1 MGTIC
6 QVIIYP
12 ILPVPVAYSY
22 IRFST
27 PDQIK
32 GDSLRRQLEAS
43 QRYAAEHN
51 LTLDDTLNIRDLGV
65 SAFSGMN
72 FERGALGQFI
82 VAIDNGRVAA
92 DSYLLVESLDR
103 LSRLPVPDALAIF
116 QAIISRGITIVT
128 MTDLAIYSKDRLKN
142 DWTPLLIALV
152 SMSRAH
158 EESAVKSRRVKA
170 AWDAKKER
178 VKSNKEVMSGR
189 CPWWLKQSDD
199 NSRYVINDEKA
210 EVVRLIFALA
220 KDGLGNTAIAKY
232 LNGKEIPTA
241 QHAQY
246 WQNSTVNFN
255 LRNIATIGVLQ
266 MDQDNNGKTT
276 TNTFVEDYYPAIIE
290 KELFYEVQALRT
302 ARRRTPTTQSNGAGR
317 KGLCYNMFQGTARCG
332 YCGGPVHVRRK
343 PGVNTGFLYC
353 AKSLQGGGCIGV
365 SYNLRQL
372 ESEFL
377 SFTSEL
383 DIAVVLGDTSAADTL
398 SAKKSELNACD
409 GRLTELEHKLNNLL
423 TAMEMG
429 SDVMALVN
437 RVRDLEGQVNDLKKL
452 RLSLQSEVQSMSNIG
467 PNDQAFVDSL
477 TELLKQLTSK
487 DGDLDEKYR
496 IRFRL
501 LTEVKKVVRRLDL
514 FPGGVVNT
522 PEQLATMADDLLE
535 AGYDEDRVA
544 AHITSMPTK
553 PDRTA
558 RYFIAHLHNGVR
570 RTVIN
575 GKMLENRPYRSI
587 RALVDRVRSEAIADG
602 RLVAKVAT

>member
-1 MGTIC
+1 M
-6 QVIIYP
+6 
-12 ILPVPVAYSY
+12 PVAYSY

-32 GDSLRRQLEAS
+32 GDSLRRQIEAS
-43 QRYAAEHN
+43 HRYATEHN
-51 LTLDDTLNIRDLGV
+51 LTLDETLNVRDLGV

-82 VAIDNGRVAA
+82 VAIDNGRVAP
-92 DSYLLVESLDR
+92 DSYLLMESLDR

-128 MTDLAIYSKDRLKN
+128 MTDLAVYSKARLKN

-178 VKSNKEVMSGR
+178 VKANKEVMSGR
-189 CPWWLKQSDD
+189 CPWWLKPADD
-199 NSRYVINDEKA
+199 NSRYVINEEKA
-210 EVVRLIFALA
+210 EVVSLIFALA
-220 KDGLGNTAIAKY
+220 KDGLGNTSIAKY
-232 LNGKEIPTA
+232 LNAKEIPTA
-241 QHAQY
+241 QHAKY

-255 LRNIATIGVLQ
+255 LQNIATIGVLQ
-266 MDQDNNGKTT
+266 LDQDNNGKTT
-276 TNTFVEDYYPAIIE
+276 TNTFVEDYYPAIID
-290 KELFYEVQALRT
+290 KELFYEVKALRT
-302 ARRRTPTTQSNGAGR
+302 ARTRTPDAHSISVGR

-332 YCGGPVHVRRK
+332 YCAGPVHIRRK

-383 DIAVVLGDTSAADTL
+383 DIALVLGDTSAADNL
-398 SAKKSELNACD
+398 SIKKGELNACN
-409 GRLTELEHKLNNLL
+409 GRLTELEFKLNNLL

-487 DGDLDEKYR
+487 DSDLDEKYR

-501 LTEVKKVVRRLDL
+501 MSEVKKVVRRLDL

-522 PEQLATMADDLLE
+522 PEQLATMADDLRE

-544 AHITSMPTK
+544 SHITNMPTK

-558 RYFIAHLHNGVR
+558 RFFVAHLHNGIS

-575 GKMLENRPYRSI
+575 GKILENRKNRSI
-587 RALVDRVRSEAIADG
+587 GALVDRVSSEAIADG
-602 RLVAKVAT
+602 RLVAKIAT